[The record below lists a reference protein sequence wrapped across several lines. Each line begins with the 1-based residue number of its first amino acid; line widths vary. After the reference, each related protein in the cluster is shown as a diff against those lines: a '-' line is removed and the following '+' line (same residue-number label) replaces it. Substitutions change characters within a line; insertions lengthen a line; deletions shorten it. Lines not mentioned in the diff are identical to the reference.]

1 MAEPSDLVQPMPG
14 SEFLLPGQTGELLRR
29 WAQPHRR
36 YHTVEHLKAV
46 LSHLDSLA
54 AAGTEFDAEP
64 VYLAAWFHDAI
75 YEIGRS
81 DNESASAR
89 LAREMLADHRAP
101 VVDEVVRLVEATTT
115 HDVESHDHNAA
126 ALSDA
131 DLAVLGG
138 SAADYARYA
147 AAVRAE
153 YAEVDDSVFGPAR
166 AAILRAMLSSGTIY
180 ATAYGR
186 KRWEAPARANVAA
199 EIARLVPA

>member
-1 MAEPSDLVQPMPG
+1 MVEPSDVVQPMPG
-14 SEFLLPGQTGELLRR
+14 SEFLLPGQTADLLAR

-46 LSHLDSLA
+46 LSHLDSMGK
-54 AAGTEFDAEP
+54 AGTAFDAEP
-64 VYLAAWFHDAI
+64 VYLAAWFHDAV
-75 YEIGRS
+75 YEVGRF

-89 LAREMLADHRAP
+89 LARDTLIDHSSV

-115 HDVESHDHNAA
+115 HSVESQDLNGA

-138 SAADYARYA
+138 STADYATYA

-153 YAEVDDSVFGPAR
+153 YADVPDEVFGPAR
-166 AAILRAMLSSGTIY
+166 AAILSAMLSNGAIY

-186 KRWEAPARANVAA
+186 QHWEASARANVAA
-199 EIARLVPA
+199 EIGRLATT